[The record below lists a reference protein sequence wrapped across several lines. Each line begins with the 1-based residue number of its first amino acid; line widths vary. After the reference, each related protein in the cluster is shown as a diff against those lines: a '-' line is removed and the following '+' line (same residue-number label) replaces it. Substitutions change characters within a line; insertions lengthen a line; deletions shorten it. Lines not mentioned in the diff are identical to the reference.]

1 LTSPNETSE
10 WYTVCSK
17 PHSNYNLFVA
27 VLALMAIVGIASYRF
42 SFGTTSADDRL
53 KKETEPKGKK
63 KQKRKI
69 Y

>member
-1 LTSPNETSE
+1 MSTPNETSE

-27 VLALMAIVGIASYRF
+27 VLALMAVVGIASYRF
-42 SFGTTSADDRL
+42 SFGVTSVDNRR
-53 KKETEPKGKK
+53 KPETEPKAKK